1 MRVFYLNNNPDLTRD
16 QLALESEAVTIT
28 KLLTEPESIEL
39 LERLQ
44 RTRGR
49 VGREDSRHFR
59 PLGPPR
65 FCWVFGSRLSLSS
78 TSVNLFSAFHDTLPL
93 IFRSSFKYTF
103 TVNHLAGERFGT
115 RVAFGLAM
123 APKQQSDSD
132 LGGPCIQMELSLPS
146 EAAAISPFVD
156 KLMLLITR
164 NRCAPGNETDIEI
177 ALREALTNAVIHG
190 NHEDP
195 QKQVH
200 VSCRCE
206 AEEEVSIVVR
216 DEGQGFDDRV
226 VPDPTAPGAIES
238 SQGRG
243 IYLMKA
249 LMDEVRF
256 EQSAAV
262 VHMRKKSGKHA
273 LRDLP

>member
-1 MRVFYLNNNPDLTRD
+1 
-16 QLALESEAVTIT
+16 
-28 KLLTEPESIEL
+28 
-39 LERLQ
+39 
-44 RTRGR
+44 
-49 VGREDSRHFR
+49 
-59 PLGPPR
+59 
-65 FCWVFGSRLSLSS
+65 
-78 TSVNLFSAFHDTLPL
+78 LFSAFHDT
-93 IFRSSFKYTF
+93 FRPILCSSFKYTS
-103 TVNHLAGERFGT
+103 TVNHLAWERFGT

-132 LGGPCIQMELSLPS
+132 HGGPCIQMQLSLPS
-146 EAAAISPFVD
+146 ETAVISPFVD
-156 KLMLLITR
+156 KLMLFITKS
-164 NRCAPGNETDIEI
+164 RCAPGNETDIEI
-177 ALREALTNAVIHG
+177 ALREALANAVIHG

-195 QKQVH
+195 RKQVH

-216 DEGQGFDDRV
+216 DEGRGFDDRV

-238 SQGRG
+238 SHGRG

-256 EQSAAV
+256 EQSGAV
-262 VHMRKKSGKHA
+262 VHMRQKSGKHA